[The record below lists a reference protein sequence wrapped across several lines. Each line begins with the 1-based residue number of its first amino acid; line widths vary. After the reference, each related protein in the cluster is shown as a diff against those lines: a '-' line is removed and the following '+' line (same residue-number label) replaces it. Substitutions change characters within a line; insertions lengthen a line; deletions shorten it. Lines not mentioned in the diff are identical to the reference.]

1 MYFAINIEPNLT
13 HLEET
18 VAQLLA
24 LLARAIA
31 GEPIAPDISIAIEP
45 VLRIGAST
53 VRQGVLSGI

>member
-1 MYFAINIEPNLT
+1 M
-13 HLEET
+13 
-18 VAQLLA
+18 LA